1 MVVRGKVVNMP
12 SDTAGERPVPSSVQA
27 SPLIGAIP
35 LLAALALTAPAAPPA
50 APPQAPTDHGIVWAV
65 GDGANGSAPSKR
77 VAAMIAR
84 DKPDRFLYLGDVYPV
99 GTAAA
104 YRTAYDPVYG
114 RLAARTNPT
123 PGNHDWGLRDQGYFP
138 YWRSKLG
145 HSVGSWFAT
154 SAGGCSCSRD
164 SRRPTG
170 RGPRSSSGSPASSV
184 RPAPAASPSGTAPGT
199 RRGIM
204 ATSRHRAAGTPSRA
218 TRALVL
224 NGHEHDMQRYAPRDG
239 LVEIVSGAGGNGHY
253 ALKKGVRGLAFGNA
267 TTYGATRVELEPGKA
282 HIRIVGLGGKTLDE
296 TDVPCT
302 PAA

>member
-1 MVVRGKVVNMP
+1 
-12 SDTAGERPVPSSVQA
+12 
-27 SPLIGAIP
+27 
-35 LLAALALTAPAAPPA
+35 
-50 APPQAPTDHGIVWAV
+50 
-65 GDGANGSAPSKR
+65 
-77 VAAMIAR
+77 MIAR

-114 RLAARTNPT
+114 RLAARTDPT

-154 SAGGCSCSRD
+154 SAGGWQLLSLNSEA
-164 SRRPTG
+164 PH
-170 RGPRSSSGSPASSV
+170 GPGSPQLKWLA
-184 RPAPAASPSGTAPGT
+184 RQLRAPGT
-199 RRGIM
+199 CRL
-204 ATSRHRAAGTPSRA
+204 AFWHRPRYSAGMVHGDQPDIA
-218 TRALVL
+218 PLWNALEGHAALVL

-253 ALKKGVRGLAFGNA
+253 ALTKGVRGLAFGNA